1 MIDQESGREGSD
13 TLAAQTIASAPSVRP
28 SSEDKLDET
37 ESSAG
42 DSSDECAGSTLST
55 GEVPIVA
62 PAAAQAA
69 QRVVHWQNI
78 PQELRERPQWLMAG
92 PNARGELKVPT
103 SVTADGR
110 LCPGSSTNPATWLS
124 FDRAAEVAWA
134 QGLGL
139 GYVLSAGDPYSCV
152 DLDVKN
158 RHNYPDEPDR
168 WTPQEDLDLYARM
181 VDAFES
187 YCERSQ
193 SGQGLHI
200 WCLGNIGRGVKRN
213 GVELYSQERFIAC
226 TGDVRLDRPIID
238 RQEFLTNMVSQMEAM
253 AERAPVVELVEV
265 PPTESNSA
273 IFQRASTAANAE
285 KFNMLWRGAWLG
297 RPEYPSQS
305 EADMALMAMLA
316 FYSPSNAQ
324 CREMFRES
332 ELGKRKKATK
342 NDRYL
347 DYTLR
352 RIRSRMAAEVEAL
365 ARVKIERWER
375 IKKVGDGTLE
385 PTPMPALTADDMEK
399 QLVFIRA
406 RSFVAFL
413 DRPTANAPLADMR
426 NDFAASFT
434 EIEEE
439 AANGEKKIVLRPSI
453 ELWMRRPNRHRAD
466 TLTFDPRHG
475 QFCADPHGDHA
486 LNLWRPRPH
495 AAPPDWQTRV
505 LPFVRHV
512 EFLVPMQAECAR
524 FLDWLAHIEQQP
536 GVLPHSGYLMVAP
549 KQGVGRNW
557 MAAVLA
563 HVWKGHVALD
573 FDLNQTLSSGFN
585 GRLSRR
591 LLAVIDEAN
600 EGHHGTA
607 TRNSEK
613 FKSMVTATERHINP
627 KYGFEHVEHNCC
639 RWLIFSN
646 YVSAIPIGDND
657 RRWNVVR
664 NGDPK
669 QDEAY
674 YASLYAMLDDPHF
687 IASVREWLRQRDLS
701 GFNPGARPVMN
712 EAKQAVIESVRSE
725 ADDRALELVRTWP
738 RDVITGT
745 ELAQQL
751 YDQDKQDGRLK
762 FRAEQAGIV
771 RWKGNGG
778 GKVRLGGRTSTP
790 IAVWIVRNGDRW
802 AHAGLDSVLA
812 ELRRNDF

>member
-1 MIDQESGREGSD
+1 MSDQESGREGSD
-13 TLAAQTIASAPSVRP
+13 TLAAQPSTSAQAYDGQQLEHQR
-28 SSEDKLDET
+28 
-37 ESSAG
+37 SAG
-42 DSSDECAGSTLST
+42 AASDDRAGCTPST
-55 GEVPIVA
+55 GALPIAA
-62 PAAAQAA
+62 PAAAQPA
-69 QRVVHWQNI
+69 QRVVHWGCI
-78 PQELRERPQWLMAG
+78 PQELRERPQWLLAG

-103 SVTADGR
+103 SITPDGR
-110 LCPGSSTNPATWLS
+110 FHAGSSTNPATWLS
-124 FDRAAEVAWA
+124 FDRAADAAWA
-134 QGLGL
+134 HGLGI
-139 GYVLSAGDPYSCV
+139 GYVLSAGDPYTCI
-152 DLDVKN
+152 DLDVRN
-158 RHNYPDEPDR
+158 GNNYPDEPDR
-168 WTPQEDLDLYARM
+168 WTPQEDLHLYARM
-181 VDAFES
+181 IEGFDS

-200 WCLGNIGRGVKRN
+200 WVRGKIGAGRKRN
-213 GVELYSQERFIAC
+213 GVEVYSQERFIAC

-238 RQEFLTNMVSQMEAM
+238 RQEYLSNMLTQMETM
-253 AERAPVVELVEV
+253 AERPPVIELVEV
-265 PPTESNSA
+265 PPAEPNSA
-273 IFQRASTAANAE
+273 IFLRASTAANAE
-285 KFNMLWRGAWLG
+285 KFNMLWRGAWIG

-316 FYSPSNAQ
+316 FYSPSNQQ
-324 CREMFRES
+324 CRDMFRES
-332 ELGKRKKATK
+332 ELGKRAKATK

-352 RIRSRMAAEVEAL
+352 RIRSRMAAEAEAL

-385 PTPMPALTADDMEK
+385 PTPMPVLSADDMEK

-406 RSFVAFL
+406 KSFVAFL

-439 AANGEKKIVLRPSI
+439 DAKGEKRTAARPSI
-453 ELWMRRPNRHRAD
+453 ELWLKRPNRLRAD

-475 QFCADPHGDHA
+475 PFCADPFGNHA

-495 AAPPDWQTRV
+495 AAPLDWQARAQ
-505 LPFVRHV
+505 PFVKHV
-512 EFLVPMQAECAR
+512 EFLVPMQAECTR
-524 FLDWLAHIEQQP
+524 FLDWLAHIEQNP

-664 NGDPK
+664 NGDPM
-669 QDEAY
+669 QDESY
-674 YASLYAMLDDPHF
+674 YAGLYTLLDDPLF
-687 IASVREWLRQRDLS
+687 IASVREWLRQRDLQF
-701 GFNPGARPVMN
+701 FNPGARPVMN

-751 YDQDKQDGRLK
+751 YDQDRQDGRLK
-762 FRAEQAGIV
+762 YRAEQAGIV
-771 RWKGNGG
+771 RWKGNGT
-778 GKVRLGGRTSTP
+778 GKVRLAGRTSTP
-790 IAVWIVRNGDRW
+790 VAVWIVRSADRW
-802 AHAGLDSVLA
+802 AHASLDTVLA
-812 ELRRNDF
+812 ELRRQDL